1 MNITQ
6 GGGIDLHA
14 RLVICFKSD
23 VPGESLAFR
32 SGFLLR
38 ALQRG
43 AFRLTAGLIDLDRG
57 VENACAD
64 AAGGVLSVM
73 GNRDAGGGAREVGGC
88 REGEIGGTENQ
99 GAPDLGLIREMKAV
113 S

>member
-73 GNRDAGGGAREVGGC
+73 GNRDVVGGGGKRGWRVQGGRDRGDRKSGC
-88 REGEIGGTENQ
+88 TR
-99 GAPDLGLIREMKAV
+99 LGFN
-113 S
+113 

>member
-73 GNRDAGGGAREVGGC
+73 GNRDVVGGGGAREVGGC
-88 REGEIGGTENQ
+88 REGEIGGDRKSGCTR
-99 GAPDLGLIREMKAV
+99 LGFN
-113 S
+113 

>member
-14 RLVICFKSD
+14 RLVICFSQT
-23 VPGESLAFR
+23 FR

-73 GNRDAGGGAREVGGC
+73 GNRDAGGGGQERLEGAGRE
-88 REGEIGGTENQ
+88 R
-99 GAPDLGLIREMKAV
+99 
-113 S
+113 